1 MYPQRMERVEVFLM
15 RSDLQK
21 VLRDLQGSRLIQS
34 IDVETSRELNIDPVM
49 LDLRSRLDRIQDLL
63 EPLEPSLKGLKTLL
77 KSSKIKYKTPEVDVS
92 SAARRWLASAEKKTK
107 PLESSMKKIEDDLD
121 QIDEIMS
128 KLTTISGL
136 DVDIQTLSSL
146 KRARVRLGTTR
157 RFDELKKTVEGLGGH
172 VQDSLLDRKEGLH
185 SVRIAYTSSV
195 DNRMTEAL
203 RGRIFTEMS
212 IDTEKIRT
220 LLRRNNVDTDI
231 LNLKVDR
238 LLPRLETVK
247 GMIESGYD
255 EIKDSGGRIAGE
267 ILPPLR
273 AYIELVEM
281 EIERET
287 MGSSVFKTRYTARV
301 TGWVEKERLPELK
314 DILTTRCRQ
323 MFHLKSRPPEK
334 EEIEENQV
342 PTRLKNGWLGTMFEP
357 LTNTFAVPKYNEI
370 DPSLWIS
377 LPFILFFGL
386 MLGDAGY
393 GILIMIVSS
402 LGVILIRNSP
412 AMRMTAWM
420 GFLMGLATTL
430 SGIWMGAFFG
440 DLVPRVILG
449 QAGAPLFTFE
459 LFGYRMPYDTLKDPM
474 LLFQVSLYIGLAQLN
489 LGIILLGIDR
499 MLKRDIFGFM
509 KGTISWILIQIGGVI
524 FVGALLIGWW
534 ELNGTL
540 TAVGGVSFVAGTVLL
555 ALEAKGMV
563 LFDIE
568 GFVGDWISYTRILAL
583 GLSTFGLAMAFNI
596 VGKMLVDASLAMI
609 PVVILLLILLHIF
622 NLLLQALG
630 AAVHSLRLQF
640 VEFFGRFYEGGGRSF
655 EPFGM
660 ERIYTRPPA
669 DCSMRGGDEDAC

>member
-1 MYPQRMERVEVFLM
+1 MERVEVFLM
-15 RSDLQK
+15 RRDLQK

-34 IDVETSRELNIDPVM
+34 IDVEVSRELKIDPVL
-49 LDLRSRLDRIQDLL
+49 LDLRSRLERIQDLL
-63 EPLEPSLKGLKTLL
+63 APLEPSLKGLKGLL
-77 KSSKIKYKTPEVDVS
+77 KGGMNRYRTPEGNIISVTS
-92 SAARRWLASAEKKTK
+92 RWLGSTEKKTK
-107 PLESSMKKIEDDLD
+107 PLESSLKDIEDDMD

-128 KLTTISGL
+128 RLTTISGL
-136 DVDIQTLSSL
+136 DVDIQTLSQL
-146 KRARVRLGTTR
+146 KRVRVRLGTTR
-157 RFDELKKTVEGLGGH
+157 RFDELKKAVENLGGH
-172 VQDSLLDRKEGLH
+172 IQDSLLDRKEGLH
-185 SVRIAYTSSV
+185 SVRITYASSV
-195 DNRMTEAL
+195 ENKMIEAL
-203 RGRIFTEMS
+203 RGRVFTEMT
-212 IDTEKIRT
+212 IDIDRITE
-220 LLRRNNVDTDI
+220 LLRRNSVDTDI

-238 LLPRLETVK
+238 LLPRLENVRE
-247 GMIESGYD
+247 MIESRHD
-255 EIKDSGGRIAGE
+255 EIRDSGAGIAEE

-273 AYIELVEM
+273 AYMELVEM

-301 TGWVEKERLPELK
+301 TGWVERERLQELK

-323 MFHLKSRPPEK
+323 MFHLKSRPPQK
-334 EEIEENQV
+334 EEIEENRV
-342 PTRLKNGWLGTMFEP
+342 PTKLKNSWLGRMFEP
-357 LTNTFAVPKYNEI
+357 LTNTFAVPRYDEI
-370 DPSLWIS
+370 DPSIWIS

-393 GILIMIVSS
+393 GFLIMIVSS
-402 LGVILIRNSP
+402 VGVILIRNSP
-412 AMRMTAWM
+412 TMRMTAWM

-440 DLVPRVILG
+440 DLIPRVILG
-449 QAGAPLFTFE
+449 KAGAPLFTFE
-459 LFGYRMPYDTLKDPM
+459 LLGYQMPYDTLKDPM
-474 LLFQVSLYIGLAQLN
+474 LLFQISLYIGLAQLN
-489 LGIILLGIDR
+489 IGIILLGIDR
-499 MLKRDIFGFM
+499 ILKKDFFGFI
-509 KGTISWILIQIGGVI
+509 KGTISWILIQTGGVI

-540 TAVGGVSFVAGTVLL
+540 TAVGGVSFVAGALLL

-609 PVVILLLILLHIF
+609 PVVVLLLILLHIF

-655 EPFGM
+655 EPYGM
-660 ERIYTRPPA
+660 ERIHTRPSA
-669 DCSMRGGDEDAC
+669 DCSMRGGDEDVC

>member
-1 MYPQRMERVEVFLM
+1 MERVEVFLM

-77 KSSKIKYKTPEVDVS
+77 KGSKFKYKTPEVDVG

-540 TAVGGVSFVAGTVLL
+540 TAVGGVSFVAGAVLL